1 MAQHRAGKS
10 RLQKCHGCG
19 KEFNA
24 KDKQTHIMEIIRGTK
39 Q

>member
-1 MAQHRAGKS
+1 MAKHREGVS

-24 KDKQTHIMEIIRGTK
+24 KDKQIHIMEIIRGTR